1 MNIIIDRIKIEEMDS
16 RLRGNDKRNMGRKPK
31 RVRERHR
38 RGSLELSRQTKNG
51 IAIVI
56 LLLVGFLG
64 LLSFFKMAGQLGS
77 MYDNALA
84 MAFGFDRLV
93 FSFILIVIGALKI
106 KNEYRFT
113 PSKAIGFAAGLF
125 SVNNLVHLFYSME
138 RDAILVA
145 ALGNGGGYLGL
156 VSFYMQGALGFW
168 GTLIILF
175 GLFFVSLLLIS
186 PMLFHGL
193 MRGLHWMVVSFAH
206 LGWQM
211 MVSVKNF
218 FMVRRALKAV
228 ASQFKTHEV
237 AEETLV
243 IKSESPKIITSAVS
257 GEFVVQPVRETPL
270 PSKKVKAPPI
280 EMPISLLTGRAG
292 KPTVGDIKTNQIIIQ
307 KTLEHF
313 GVDVEMGD
321 ISVGPAVTQYTLRP
335 AEGVKLSR
343 ITALSNDLA
352 LALAAHPIRIEA
364 PIPGKSLVGIE
375 VPNVKIAVVPLK
387 EILESQEFKAR
398 GSHLTLA
405 IGKDVAGNPW
415 LADLSKMPH
424 LLVAGTTGSGKTVC
438 LNSIIVS
445 LLYQNQPDEL
455 KFIMI
460 DPKRVELPV
469 YNGIPHLAASVV
481 TEIPKAVNALKWG
494 LYEMDRRFDLLSR
507 VGARDITAY
516 NERAPEPLPK
526 LVFVIDELAEL
537 MSIAPQEVEGAI
549 IRISQMARA
558 VGIHLIVATQRPSV
572 DVITGLI
579 KANITSRI
587 AFAVPSGTDSRT
599 ILDTTGAEKLL
610 GRGDMLFTSSE
621 ISKPKRL
628 QGAYLDDKEIDAVV
642 SFIKEKAGTTIY
654 DDSII
659 TKGPDGKSSS
669 TIFMDEGATGDPLL
683 LEARDLV
690 VAAKKASASLLQ
702 RRLQVG
708 YSRAARLLDLMEERG
723 WIGKGEGAKPRAILI
738 DGGANDTL
746 GGESALADEEDV
758 SGKY

>member
-1 MNIIIDRIKIEEMDS
+1 
-16 RLRGNDKRNMGRKPK
+16 MGRKPK
-31 RVRERHR
+31 RANERRR
-38 RGSLELSRQTKNG
+38 RGSLELSPETRNG
-51 IAIVI
+51 IAIVV

-64 LLSFFKMAGQLGS
+64 LLSFFKMAGQFGS
-77 MYDNALA
+77 IYDNALA
-84 MAFGFDRLV
+84 VAFGFDRLV
-93 FSFILIVIGALKI
+93 FSFILIIAGALKI
-106 KNEYRFT
+106 KNNYRFT
-113 PSKAIGFAAGLF
+113 PVKIFGFAAGLF
-125 SVNNLVHLFYSME
+125 SVNNLIHLFYSLE
-138 RDAILVA
+138 RNAIEVA
-145 ALGNGGGYLGL
+145 TLGNGGGYLGL
-156 VSFYMQGALGFW
+156 VSHYMQTVLGFW

-186 PMLFHGL
+186 PVLFHGL
-193 MRGLHWMVVSFAH
+193 LRGLHFLVVASANIGWRIMVAI
-206 LGWQM
+206 
-211 MVSVKNF
+211 KNF
-218 FMVRRALKAV
+218 FMIRQAEKKI

-237 AEETLV
+237 ADSTMV
-243 IKSESPKIITSAVS
+243 IKSDAPKIVTPMVS

-270 PSKKVKAPPI
+270 PVKKVKAPPI

-292 KPTVGDIKTNQIIIQ
+292 KPGVVDIKTNQIIIQ

-313 GVDVEMGD
+313 GVEVEMGD

-335 AEGVKLSR
+335 AEGVKLSK

-352 LALAAHPIRIEA
+352 LALSAHPIRIEA
-364 PIPGKSLVGIE
+364 PIPGKALVGIE

-387 EILESQEFKAR
+387 EILESQEFKSR

-405 IGKDVAGNPW
+405 IGRDVAGNPW

-424 LLVAGTTGSGKTVC
+424 MLVAGTTGSGKTVC

-481 TEIPKAVNALKWG
+481 TEVPKAVNALKWG
-494 LYEMDRRFDLLSR
+494 LYEMDRRFDLLAR

-587 AFAVPSGTDSRT
+587 AFKVPSGTDSRT

-621 ISKPKRL
+621 VTKPKRL
-628 QGAYLDDKEIDAVV
+628 QGAFLGDNEIDAVV
-642 SFIKEKAGTTIY
+642 SFIKEKAGTVLY

-659 TKGPDGKSSS
+659 TKGPDGRSSS

-690 VAAKKASASLLQ
+690 IAAKKASASLLQ

-723 WIGKGEGAKPRAILI
+723 WIGKGEGAKPRTILI
-738 DGGANDTL
+738 GSGANDAFE
-746 GGESALADEEDV
+746 GENGSDDEEDV
-758 SGKY
+758 SGEY